1 MDQLILK
8 MMIWLVNQMGSKPLT
23 EKIPYRRTV
32 WVTGFLKTAISSSLI
47 STGVVLIFNG
57 ITEHPLFT
65 GFNEIAIISGFAALI
80 IAILVIVI
88 IDNWKDQK
96 KKEEL
101 ETINK
106 HIDERAIE
114 IAEEKILEAMKNLE
128 K

>member
-1 MDQLILK
+1 
-8 MMIWLVNQMGSKPLT
+8 MMMTSKNLS

-32 WVTGFLKTAISSSLI
+32 WVTGFLKTTLSSSLI
-47 STGVVLIFNG
+47 ATGVLFLFTG
-57 ITEHPLFT
+57 ITNHPLFN
-65 GFNEIAIISGFAALI
+65 GWHGASIVVGAIMIILAIII
-80 IAILVIVI
+80 VVI

-101 ETINK
+101 ETINE

>member
-1 MDQLILK
+1 MRK
-8 MMIWLVNQMGSKPLT
+8 MSSKNLT

-32 WVTGFLKTAISSSLI
+32 WVTGFLKTTISSSLI
-47 STGVVLIFNG
+47 ATGVLFLFTGITDHPLFKGWHEISIIVGAIMILLAILIVVLI
-57 ITEHPLFT
+57 
-65 GFNEIAIISGFAALI
+65 
-80 IAILVIVI
+80 
-88 IDNWKDQK
+88 DQWKDQR

-101 ETINK
+101 DIINK

>member
-1 MDQLILK
+1 M
-8 MMIWLVNQMGSKPLT
+8 
-23 EKIPYRRTV
+23 
-32 WVTGFLKTAISSSLI
+32 TGFLKTAISSSLI

-65 GFNEIAIISGFAALI
+65 GFNEIAIISGFTALI

-88 IDNWKDQK
+88 IDEWKDQK

-101 ETINK
+101 ETINE

-128 K
+128 KSN

>member
-1 MDQLILK
+1 MT
-8 MMIWLVNQMGSKPLT
+8 WLVNLMTSKTLT

-65 GFNEIAIISGFAALI
+65 GFNEIAIISGFTALI

-101 ETINK
+101 ETINE

-128 K
+128 KSN

>member
-1 MDQLILK
+1 
-8 MMIWLVNQMGSKPLT
+8 MMTWLVNQMTSKSLT

-65 GFNEIAIISGFAALI
+65 GFNEIAIISGFIALI

-101 ETINK
+101 ETINE